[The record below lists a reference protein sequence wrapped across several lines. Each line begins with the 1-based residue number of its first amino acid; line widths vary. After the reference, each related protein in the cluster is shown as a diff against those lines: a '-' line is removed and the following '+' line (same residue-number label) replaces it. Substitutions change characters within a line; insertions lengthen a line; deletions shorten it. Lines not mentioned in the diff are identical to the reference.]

1 LDRYTLTALQPRAPL
16 QSWPDFLQGSRLWQ
30 GSALVLRR
38 KETTM
43 GLNDHIDDG
52 RGPSPPIYID
62 GIIAM
67 LKKEGWIEDKTF
79 IPWSGTGGSQDGVCR
94 FTKAG
99 EGHDVEIIRYYP
111 KSESSYYEAVFVPKM
126 R

>member
-1 LDRYTLTALQPRAPL
+1 
-16 QSWPDFLQGSRLWQ
+16 
-30 GSALVLRR
+30 
-38 KETTM
+38 M
-43 GLNDHIDDG
+43 GWNDHIDDG

-79 IPWSGTGGSQDGVCR
+79 IPWTGTGGSQDGRVPL
-94 FTKAG
+94 
-99 EGHDVEIIRYYP
+99 H
-111 KSESSYYEAVFVPKM
+111 KS